1 MFEKNINFSK
11 AEEQVLEFWRT
22 NKCFDESIK
31 QSKSKEPFI
40 FYDGPPFATG
50 LPHYGHILSGTI
62 KDTIG
67 RFWHQ
72 QGYYV
77 ERRFGWDCHGL
88 PVEYEI
94 DKNLNITDRNQILEM
109 GIAKYNDACKAI
121 VMKYSSEWENTVL
134 RMGRWVDF
142 QGGYRTMD
150 KSFMESVW
158 FIFKQ
163 LWDRNKI
170 YRGYKIMP
178 FSTACKTP
186 LSNFEANQNYKD
198 VSDPSVLIAFP
209 LLNPF
214 KSRKVS
220 LVAWTTTP
228 WTLPSNCALVVNS
241 SYKYDIFEYKG
252 QFYVMHTNRIS
263 EYLKEFKV
271 VDSCLGS
278 ELVDLEYSQ
287 PFDFFESFRAK
298 KFFRVISGDFVSD
311 SNGTAIV
318 HCAPAFGEE
327 DYKIFVAKNLI
338 SENDEV
344 PCPVDEN
351 GNFTIGKYKGIY
363 IKDLNKIVLEDIKD
377 RVLMNARIVHSY
389 PFCWRSDT
397 PLIYKLVPSWF
408 VKVKE
413 SHESLLKNNEKIN
426 WIPADVKYK
435 RFHNWLAQSRDWA
448 ISRNRFWGTPLP
460 IWVTDDYSDSICVG
474 SVDELEA
481 LSGIRVTDLHR
492 QYIDDIVIE
501 KNGKVYKRVEEVLDC
516 WFESGSMPY
525 AQDNWPFS
533 LNSNVLDLSKL
544 NIKDEN
550 GYLKKYG
557 FPAQFIGEGLDQT
570 RGWFYTLHVISTLL
584 FDQPAFENVIVN
596 GIVLA
601 EDGKKMSKRLKNYP
615 SPDKIFTNYGADA
628 LRLYLISSP
637 VVEAENLRFNENG
650 VKEILKVLLIPWYN
664 SLGFLMDCEDK
675 DTVTEM
681 DDWIKISFD
690 NFCFKVNETTRNYKI
705 SSVLEYALK
714 FIDDL
719 SNWYIR
725 MNRRALRSGAKL
737 LKTLLTDFS
746 IVMAP
751 FAPFFSEYCYQSI
764 RSCDSPISVHYCMYP
779 KTSKSEHP
787 FEQAKIVI
795 EAIRHMREKYKLK
808 LKRPLKSVKLVCNS
822 ENMSLLQ
829 SFVDVIQNECNLL
842 EIIFEEESKFEF
854 VTTVKPCFDS
864 LKNDKETMK
873 AKIDIIRNL
882 SESQVSEILMAP
894 IQINSYE
901 VCKDDILVSK
911 EFKEI
916 EYSNVFDNF
925 GVILDLE
932 INDSIV
938 ELAEARE
945 FYSFIQKL
953 RKSSGLVIEDTV
965 NVSIDSDY
973 IKKVVSEK
981 YPEVLFGEQG
991 SLVAESQYQFN
1002 DDTLKVLLFK
1012 L

>member
-1 MFEKNINFSK
+1 MFQKNINFSE
-11 AEEQVLEFWRT
+11 AEEQVLNFWNE
-22 NKCFDESIK
+22 NKCFEESLK
-31 QSKSKEPFI
+31 QSESKESFI

-72 QGYYV
+72 HGYHV
-77 ERRFGWDCHGL
+77 KRRFGWDCHGL

-94 DKNLNITDRNQILEM
+94 DKSLNITDRKQILEM
-109 GIAKYNDACKAI
+109 GIDKYNEACRAI
-121 VMKYSSEWENTVL
+121 VMKYSSEWEKTVL

-142 QGGYRTMD
+142 KGGYATMD

-163 LWDRNKI
+163 LWTRNKI
-170 YRGYKIMP
+170 YRGFKIMP

-209 LLNPF
+209 LIQSFRNNQI
-214 KSRKVS
+214 S

-228 WTLPSNCALVVNS
+228 WTLPSNCALIVNETF
-241 SYKYDIFEYKG
+241 KYDIFELKG
-252 QFYVMHTNRIS
+252 KLYVMHTNRIS
-263 EYLKEFKV
+263 EYFKDYKV
-271 VDSCLGS
+271 VDSCFGS
-278 ELVDLEYSQ
+278 DLIGLEYSQ
-287 PFDFFESFRAK
+287 PFDFFENFRSK
-298 KFFRVISGDFVSD
+298 NFFRVLSADFVSD

-327 DYKIFVAKNLI
+327 DYKVFVAKKLI
-338 SENDEV
+338 DENDEV

-351 GNFTIGKYKGIY
+351 GHFTLGKYKGIY

-377 RVLMNARIVHSY
+377 RVLMNSRIVHSY

-408 VKVKE
+408 IKVKE
-413 SHESLLKNNEKIN
+413 SHDALLKNNEKIN
-426 WIPADVKYK
+426 WIPEDVKYK

-460 IWVTDDYSDSICVG
+460 IWVTEDYSDAICVG

-481 LSGIRVTDLHR
+481 LSGIRVSDLHR
-492 QYIDDIVIE
+492 QFIDNIVIKKDE
-501 KNGKVYKRVEEVLDC
+501 KIYRRVDEVLDC

-533 LNSNVLDLSKL
+533 LSEGDLDLSKL
-544 NIKDEN
+544 NLNGNN
-550 GYLKKYG
+550 GYLVKKG

-570 RGWFYTLHVISTLL
+570 RGWFYTLHVIGTLL

-615 SPDKIFTNYGADA
+615 DPSQIFKDYGADS

-637 VVEAENLRFNENG
+637 VVMAENLRFNESG

-664 SLGFLMDCEDK
+664 SLGFFMDCEDK
-675 DTVTEM
+675 ENPTDM
-681 DDWIKISFD
+681 DDWIKVSFD
-690 NFCFKVNETTRNYKI
+690 NFCFKVDETTKNYRLAP
-705 SSVLEYALK
+705 VLEYALK

-725 MNRRALRSGAKL
+725 MNRKTLRSGAKL
-737 LKTLLTDFS
+737 LKTLLRDFS

-751 FAPFFSEYCYQSI
+751 FAPFFSEYCYQSV
-764 RSCDSPISVHYCMYP
+764 RSEDDPKSVHYCIYP
-779 KTSKSEHP
+779 CTKISEHP
-787 FEQAKIVI
+787 FEKAKTVI
-795 EAIRHMREKYKLK
+795 EAVRHLREKFRLK
-808 LKRPLKSVKLVCNS
+808 LKRPLKSATIVS
-822 ENMSLLQ
+822 SLEYLNIL
-829 SFVDVIQNECNLL
+829 SDFTEVIQNECNLL
-842 EIIFEEESKFEF
+842 GVTFEEESKYEF
-854 VTTVKPCFDS
+854 ITSVKPCFDS
-864 LKNDKETMK
+864 LKNDKENMK
-873 AKIDIIRNL
+873 AKIEIIRNL
-882 SESQVSEILMAP
+882 NEEKVFEILKAP
-894 IQINSYE
+894 IEIAGHLIN
-901 VCKDDILVSK
+901 KNDLLISK
-911 EFKEI
+911 EFKGVEN
-916 EYSNVFDNF
+916 SSVFDKF
-925 GVILDLE
+925 GILLDLE
-932 INDSIV
+932 INDSII
-938 ELAEARE
+938 ESADARE
-945 FYSFIQKL
+945 FYSFVQKL
-953 RKSSGLVIEDTV
+953 RKSSGLVVEDTV
-965 NVSIDSDY
+965 NIDIDSDY
-973 IKKVVSEK
+973 LRKVVSEK
-981 YPEVLFGEQG
+981 YPDTLFGTQG
-991 SLVAESQYQFN
+991 S
-1002 DDTLKVLLFK
+1002 KVLENTYSHNDHVYKVTLYK